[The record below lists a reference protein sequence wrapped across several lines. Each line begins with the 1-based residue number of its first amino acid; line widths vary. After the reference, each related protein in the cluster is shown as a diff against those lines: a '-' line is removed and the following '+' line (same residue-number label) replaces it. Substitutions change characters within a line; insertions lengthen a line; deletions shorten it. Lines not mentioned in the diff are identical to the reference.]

1 MNKNTVDVYVL
12 VKNETAH
19 ADIEPVV
26 KNIGTTKGV
35 RRVNINEYIPSLM
48 AVKYDPAYIDSQAI
62 LASLRQQ
69 GYHASLVGM

>member
-12 VKNETAH
+12 VKNEAVQ

-26 KNIGTTKGV
+26 RNIGTTRGV
-35 RRVNINEYIPSLM
+35 RTVNINEYIPSLM
-48 AVKYDPAYIDSQAI
+48 AVKYDPAYIDSQTI